1 MLFDERRRAELLQ
14 KYDALPD
21 PERELLRF
29 LAVVYI
35 PVAVTNLTKCLNASE
50 LRTPRGIQWSAKV
63 HIAPLLE
70 RWRHAGLIDAVQ
82 ERKTLYWYL
91 DRLLAEPLAR
101 EALALG
107 EFRPFDHAVE
117 QTMGLAREE
126 AAYSYSFSLSRLYR
140 SFRRVFYEGD
150 AERFQALLGRRYG
163 SAADCYAEDHS
174 YNPLTDILA
183 NPLDTDLLMSLPAD
197 LAEHVFFGLLHNTMR
212 DPETYRRV
220 ADAFFTYCVARDI
233 PSKMRFR
240 FAERLFMH
248 GRTEEAQAALEGQED
263 PDAYSLRA
271 FMAFVR
277 NGDEA
282 EATELYEAGLKAL
295 RKLTGKRSVAFLS
308 WSSFLYP
315 VLLFKAGVEKK
326 RIAAYVKLA
335 FEWAQNDFRPI
346 AASLWEGLS
355 LGGEEDASALLSR
368 PCIENP
374 SHARSLFSFFCL
386 LFLHWFLPDSD
397 DGLTDEARTVIVLL
411 DDLGLHYFKRE
422 LLEIYGEESER
433 PGLAHPLGALLG
445 EADGWER
452 SLSEL
457 QGIGGAAPRGRA
469 SGDKRLVWEVDW
481 KVSRGRV
488 CALSVAPVEQTL
500 QKKGW
505 SKGRNVALKRLYRKA
520 DTVPC
525 LTDQDHRVA
534 SAIRESR
541 DFYGTEYYLDVPQ
554 ALCALAGHPLLV
566 RAGTGERVEVVQ
578 DEPRLSVR
586 DSGDGYELKLSPFP
600 DPSAALSFVFSPDGP
615 NRLRV
620 TRFEDRHLRMAQIV
634 GASGLK
640 VPETAREA
648 LLKTL
653 GSLASVVTIH
663 SDLEG
668 VETDA
673 RTVEADGRLC
683 VQIQPAQDGLD
694 VDVVVRPLG
703 PGSTPCRPGRGG
715 INLFGVQDGR
725 RVQTQ
730 RDLEAEREGLR
741 LLREGCPALVE
752 GEQAADEKWR
762 LPDAELALEFLV
774 QLGELGDSV
783 MVEWPKGQSMRVA
796 AVASESHLSV
806 SVREARDW
814 FGISGE
820 LRVREDLVLDMRTLL
835 ERMRGGLGRFIPIG
849 EGEFLALTREFRRR
863 LEALGSLGDVRG
875 DEVRV
880 APLAAGL
887 AAELVEGAGRVE
899 AGPEWRAL
907 LDRVAEA
914 ERIVPALPPT
924 FRGELR
930 GYQAEGFAWL
940 SRLAHWGAGACL
952 ADDMGLGKTIQVLAL
967 LVARGGDGPALVVAP
982 TSVCSNWLAEAARFA
997 PTLNVRE
1004 LRHGDRE
1011 RLLSELA
1018 PMDLVVTSYG
1028 ILQNEVERLAEVRWS
1043 TVVLDE
1049 AQAIKNM
1056 GTKRSGAVTKLDAGF
1071 RVATTGTP
1079 IENRLSE
1086 LWSLFRFLN
1095 PQYLG
1100 SLESFTRRFAVPIER
1115 DGDREARSRLRR
1127 MIQPFILRRTKEQVL
1142 EELPAKTEIT
1152 LRVEMREEEFAFYEA
1167 LRRAAAEA
1175 FADGTAAEDRRLQIF
1190 AELMKLRRACC
1201 NASLV
1206 DPEVR
1211 LPSAKQEA
1219 FLDIL
1224 TELRSGGHRALV
1236 FSQFVGHLGT
1246 LRECLDRR
1254 GIAYQYLDGATPPE
1268 ERQRRVAAFQA
1279 GEGDC
1284 FLISLRAGGTGL
1296 NLTAADYVIHMDPWW
1311 NPAVEE
1317 QASDRAHRI
1326 GQERPVTVYR
1336 IVAKNTVEERIV
1348 DLHAWK
1354 RDLAESLLED
1364 SGAAVRLSA
1373 EEMLALIRE
1382 AR

>member
-14 KYDALPD
+14 QYDALPD
-21 PERELLRF
+21 LERAVCRL
-29 LAVVYI
+29 LAVVYV
-35 PVAVTNLTKCLNASE
+35 PAALTTLTKCLNASA
-50 LRTPRGIQWSAKV
+50 LRTPRGTRWNAKV
-63 HIAPLLE
+63 HVAPLLE
-70 RWRHAGLIDAVQ
+70 RWRSAGLIDAVRD
-82 ERKTLYWYL
+82 RKTDQWYL

-107 EFRPFDHAVE
+107 EFRPFDRAVE
-117 QTMGLAREE
+117 QAMGLAREE
-126 AAYSYSFSLSRLYR
+126 GFHPYSLSLSRLYR
-140 SFRRVFYEGD
+140 SFRNAFYEGD
-150 AERFQALLGRRYG
+150 AERFQALFGRRYG
-163 SAADCYAEDHS
+163 SAVDCYAKGHS
-174 YNPLTDILA
+174 CAPLTDIVA
-183 NPLDTDLLMSLPAD
+183 NPLSAGFLMSLPPD
-197 LAEHVFFGLLHNTMR
+197 MAEHVFFGLLHNTMQ
-212 DPETYRRV
+212 DPETYRKV
-220 ADAFFTYCVARDI
+220 ADVFFAYCEKRDI
-233 PSKMRFR
+233 PSRMRFR

-248 GRTEEAQAALEGQED
+248 GRVEEARAALEGQED

-271 FMAFVR
+271 FIAFFLR
-277 NGDEA
+277 GDEA
-282 EATELYEAGLKAL
+282 EATALYEEGLKVL
-295 RKLTGKRSVAFLS
+295 RRLLGKRAVAFLS

-326 RIAAYVKLA
+326 KIAAYVKLA
-335 FEWAQNDFRPI
+335 FEWSQNDFRPI
-346 AASLWEGLS
+346 PAILWEILS
-355 LGGEEDASALLSR
+355 LGGDEDPGVILEMPYIESPNHSR
-368 PCIENP
+368 C
-374 SHARSLFSFFCL
+374 LFSFFCL
-386 LFLHWFLPDSD
+386 LFLHWVLPER
-397 DGLTDEARTVIVLL
+397 DEELAETARTVLGLL
-411 DDLGLHYFKRE
+411 DDLGLHYFRRE
-422 LLEIYGEESER
+422 LLEICGKGDER
-433 PGLAHPLGALLG
+433 PGLAHPLAALLG
-445 EADGWER
+445 KADGWER
-452 SLSEL
+452 SLTEL
-457 QGIGGAAPRGRA
+457 QGIGGAAPRGQGTSNR
-469 SGDKRLVWEVDW
+469 RLVWEIDW
-481 KVSRGRV
+481 NVSRGKVRSLTV
-488 CALSVAPVEQTL
+488 TPVEQTL

-505 SKGRNVALKRLYRKA
+505 SKGRHVALRRLYRKA
-520 DTVPC
+520 DTVSC
-525 LTDQDHRVA
+525 MTDQDHRVA
-534 SAIRESR
+534 SAVRESR
-541 DFYGTEYYLDVPQ
+541 DFYGTEYFLDVPQ
-554 ALCALAGHPLLV
+554 AVFALAGHPLLV
-566 RAGTGERVEVVQ
+566 RAGTGERVEVFQ

-586 DSGDGYELKLSPFP
+586 DSKGAYELNLSPFP
-600 DPSAALSFVFSPDGP
+600 DPDEPQPFVFSPDGP

-634 GASGLK
+634 GQSGLK

-673 RTVEADGRLC
+673 QTVEADGRLC

-694 VDVVVRPLG
+694 VDAVVRPLG
-703 PGSTPCRPGRGG
+703 PGSAPCRPGRGG
-715 INLFGVQDGR
+715 VSLFGAQDGR
-725 RVQTQ
+725 RVQAQ

-741 LLREGCPALVE
+741 LLQERCPALAD
-752 GEQAADEKWR
+752 GEQVADEKWR
-762 LPDAELALEFLV
+762 LPGAELALEFLL
-774 QLGELGDSV
+774 QLGGMGDSV
-783 MVEWPKGQSMRVA
+783 AVEWPKGQSLKVA
-796 AVASESHLSV
+796 AVVSEGSLNV

-820 LRVREDLVLDMRTLL
+820 VRVREDLVLDMRTLL
-835 ERMRGGLGRFIPIG
+835 EGIRAGFGRFVPIG

-887 AAELVEGAGRVE
+887 AAELVEGAKRVD

-914 ERIVPALPPT
+914 ERLVPALPPT

-967 LVARGGDGPALVVAP
+967 LVARGVDGPALVVAP
-982 TSVCSNWLAEAARFA
+982 TSVCANWMSEAARFA

-1011 RLLSELA
+1011 RMLSGLA
-1018 PMDLVVTSYG
+1018 PMDLVVASYG

-1056 GTKRSGAVTKLDAGF
+1056 GTKRSGAVMKLNAGF

-1095 PQYLG
+1095 PHYLG
-1100 SLESFTRRFAVPIER
+1100 SFESFNRRFAVPVER
-1115 DGDREARSRLRR
+1115 DGDRESRLRLRR

-1152 LRVEMREEEFAFYEA
+1152 LRVEMGEEEFAFYEA
-1167 LRRAAAEA
+1167 LRRTAVDT
-1175 FADGTAAEDRRLQIF
+1175 FADGGAAEDRRLQIF

-1201 NASLV
+1201 SSVLV

-1224 TELRSGGHRALV
+1224 TELRSGGHKALV
-1236 FSQFVGHLGT
+1236 FSQFVGHLAL
-1246 LRECLDRR
+1246 LRACLDRE
-1254 GIAYQYLDGATPPE
+1254 GVPYQYLDGATPPE
-1268 ERQRRVAAFQA
+1268 ERRRRVAAFQS

-1284 FLISLRAGGTGL
+1284 FLISLKAGGTGL
-1296 NLTAADYVIHMDPWW
+1296 NLTAADYVVHMDPWW